1 MAPENK
7 ESYYS
12 QAITWGE
19 KYLCENK
26 EAQSFKVKLGEIIT
40 DDLFFV
46 SVQVE
51 RIKHN
56 VGREKQGAY
65 NRLREFKQFYEKIK
79 ENSLLDKL
87 I

>member
-19 KYLCENK
+19 KYLSEK
-26 EAQSFKVKLGEIIT
+26 KQSESFKIKLGETIL
-40 DDLFFV
+40 DDLHFV

-65 NRLREFKQFYEKIK
+65 SRLREFKHFYEKIK
-79 ENSLLDKL
+79 ANSLLDKL